1 MRPAL
6 YLAALLGLTLSVQGQ
21 SSIVYNGNFEGGW
34 NNGPLGWG
42 WTDSVALTGDG
53 LNNYAEVFGSLYQ
66 DLATSPGQPYSLNF
80 RMAGNYPIMNLAILN
95 VMWGE
100 EMIGTVTWNS
110 AGDDTNDPGW
120 VYAEFDVIASA
131 STTRLT
137 FDNPLAT
144 NNIPL
149 PLWFSKIDD
158 VQVVIAPEPS
168 VWILGGVGSVVLFA
182 TRRRLSR

>member
-120 VYAEFDVIASA
+120 VYAEFDV
-131 STTRLT
+131 STDFTKCCVWAQPRLPDSSGKKT
-137 FDNPLAT
+137 GKNAHPTSF
-144 NNIPL
+144 
-149 PLWFSKIDD
+149 
-158 VQVVIAPEPS
+158 
-168 VWILGGVGSVVLFA
+168 FA
-182 TRRRLSR
+182 TKGYRQRMKVTGISVNCGP